1 MGMIRRA
8 DLADTAR
15 NALVMDLGDL
25 SARGEALVREA
36 NARAEQILRD
46 ARAERDRLIAT
57 AREEGFRAGHAEGSA
72 KGHAEGIA
80 KGVAEARAA
89 KTESLAAIEGAWGA
103 ALDGFESVREDML
116 QAARTEVVRLAAEIA
131 SRVTRRAVD
140 LDAGAVL
147 PQLEAVLAAVVRPSR
162 LVVRVHPEDLD
173 LARAELPELVTRF
186 DLCRHAELVP
196 DASLDHGSCVATTDE
211 GGRIDAGIGTQLD
224 RILSALMP
232 GEPSIRIERSARGDA
247 A

>member
-15 NALVMDLGDL
+15 HALVMDLGDL

-36 NARAEQILRD
+36 NAHADQILRD

-57 AREEGFRAGHAEGSA
+57 AREEGFRAGHADGSA
-72 KGHAEGIA
+72 KGHAEGMANGI
-80 KGVAEARAA
+80 AEARAS
-89 KTESLAAIEGAWGA
+89 KSEQVAAIAAAWAA
-103 ALDGFESVREDML
+103 ALDRFDSVREDML

-140 LDAGAVL
+140 LDAQAVL
-147 PQLEAVLAAVVRPSR
+147 PQLEAVLGSVVRPSR
-162 LVVRVHPEDLD
+162 LTVRVHPDDLD
-173 LARAELPELVTRF
+173 LARAELPELMSRF

-196 DASLDHGSCVATTDE
+196 DAALDHGSCVATTDE
-211 GGRIDAGIGTQLD
+211 GGRIDAGISTQLE

-232 GEPSIRIERSARGDA
+232 GEASIRIERSARGDA

>member
-15 NALVMDLGDL
+15 QALVMDLGDL
-25 SARGEALVREA
+25 SARGESLVREA
-36 NARAEQILRD
+36 NARAEQILRE
-46 ARAERDRLIAT
+46 AQAERDRLIAT
-57 AREEGFRAGHAEGSA
+57 ARAEGFRAGHAEGSA
-72 KGHAEGIA
+72 KGHSEGLA
-80 KGVAEARAA
+80 KGAAEARAG
-89 KTESLAAIEGAWGA
+89 KSESLSTIESAWSA

-131 SRVTRRAVD
+131 SRVTRRSVE
-140 LDAGAVL
+140 LDEAAVL
-147 PQLEAVLAAVVRPSR
+147 PQLEAVLGAVVRPSR
-162 LVVRVHPEDLD
+162 LTVRVHPDDLD
-173 LARAELPELVTRF
+173 LARAELPGLMGRF

-196 DASLDHGSCVATTDE
+196 DATLDHGSCVAATDE

-232 GEPSIRIERSARGDA
+232 GEPNIRIERSARGDA